1 MRLRARRSAQPLGLA
16 MSSSPSVLDRSEVE
30 TLLAD
35 LCVGYGF
42 CLPSQEHDK
51 LLANPPQEVS
61 AFVDAVFIAEGLNP
75 ETASRSAYRAVRDR
89 VAASFARSVEKA
101 ELECALGRPAGSQ

>member
-1 MRLRARRSAQPLGLA
+1 
-16 MSSSPSVLDRSEVE
+16 MSSSPTALEPAELE

-51 LLANPPQEVS
+51 LLANPPQELI
-61 AFVDAVFIAEGLNP
+61 AFVNAIFIAEGLNP
-75 ETASRSAYRAVRDR
+75 DTANRSTYRAVRDR
-89 VAASFARSVEKA
+89 VAASFKRSVEKA
-101 ELECALGRPAGSQ
+101 ELDLALSRRGGTQ

>member
-1 MRLRARRSAQPLGLA
+1 
-16 MSSSPSVLDRSEVE
+16 MSSRPSALDRSEVE

-42 CLPSQEHDK
+42 CLPSHEHDK
-51 LLANPPQEVS
+51 LLANPPQEVG
-61 AFVDAVFIAEGLNP
+61 AFADAVFIAEGLNP
-75 ETASRSAYRAVRDR
+75 ETASRSTYRAVRDR

-101 ELECALGRPAGSQ
+101 ELDFALSRQGGSQ

>member
-1 MRLRARRSAQPLGLA
+1 
-16 MSSSPSVLDRSEVE
+16 MSSSPAALDRFELE
-30 TLLAD
+30 TLRAD

-51 LLANPPQEVS
+51 LLADPPQEVS

-75 ETASRSAYRAVRDR
+75 ETASRSVYRAVHDR
-89 VAASFARSVEKA
+89 VAASFSRSVEKA
-101 ELECALGRPAGSQ
+101 ELDRAPSRQGGSQ

>member
-1 MRLRARRSAQPLGLA
+1 
-16 MSSSPSVLDRSEVE
+16 MSSSPAALEPSEVE

-42 CLPSQEHDK
+42 CLPSGEHGK
-51 LLANPPQEVS
+51 LVANPPQEVC

-75 ETASRSAYRAVRDR
+75 ETASRSTYRAVRDR
-89 VAASFARSVEKA
+89 VAASFVRSVEKA
-101 ELECALGRPAGSQ
+101 ELGLALSGRGGPQ

>member
-1 MRLRARRSAQPLGLA
+1 
-16 MSSSPSVLDRSEVE
+16 MSSGPTALDPSELE

-51 LLANPPQEVS
+51 LLANPPQEVT
-61 AFVDAVFIAEGLNP
+61 AFVNAVFLAEGLNP
-75 ETASRSAYRAVRDR
+75 EAASRNTYRAVRDR
-89 VAASFARSVEKA
+89 VAAAFARTVEKA
-101 ELECALGRPAGSQ
+101 EFDLALSRRGGT

>member
-1 MRLRARRSAQPLGLA
+1 
-16 MSSSPSVLDRSEVE
+16 MSSSSAALDRFEVE

-75 ETASRSAYRAVRDR
+75 ETASRSTYRAVRDR
-89 VAASFARSVEKA
+89 VAASFARCVEKA
-101 ELECALGRPAGSQ
+101 ELDLALSRLGGPQ